1 MGWWESPKERKKEMN
16 VNDVDDFK
24 EIEVKDILPAIEK
37 RQLELMEKYKDI
49 EGLPDWPMEIDAKDT
64 QVWIKDFLWRT
75 TEELCESREA
85 QILGHET
92 HKIEE
97 LIDAVHFLTECFI
110 LVGMKPSITLEL
122 MYDNFKRGGKGI
134 SGYEKNMGECI
145 YFLGMVGNTLKNK
158 KWKQTNILT
167 DKAKFFQYL
176 DTAYYHLLCTIFSCG
191 CTPHDLYNFYFK
203 KSEVNKFRQR
213 SNY

>member
-1 MGWWESPKERKKEMN
+1 MN
-16 VNDVDDFK
+16 VDD
-24 EIEVKDILPAIEK
+24 VKDFQEVPVESILPSIRE
-37 RQLELMEKYKDI
+37 RQIELMHKYKDI
-49 EGLPDWPMEIDAKDT
+49 EGLPDWPIDIDAKDS

-85 QILGHET
+85 AILDHET

-110 LVGMKPSITLEL
+110 LADLTPSIDLNLIHENCKKMNGEFGT
-122 MYDNFKRGGKGI
+122 YDKH
-134 SGYEKNMGECI
+134 MAECI
-145 YFLGMVGNTLKNK
+145 YFLGLVGNTLKNK
-158 KWKQTNILT
+158 KWKQTAVLT
-167 DKAKFFQYL
+167 DKAKFFNYL
-176 DTAYYHLLCTIFSCG
+176 DSAYYHLIATVFVCG

>member
-1 MGWWESPKERKKEMN
+1 MN
-16 VNDVDDFK
+16 VEDVKDF
-24 EIEVKDILPAIEK
+24 EEVSVHDILPKIEE
-37 RQLELMEKYKDI
+37 RQTELMKKYQDI
-49 EGLPDWPMEIDAKDT
+49 EGLPDWPMEIDAQDT
-64 QVWIKDFLWRT
+64 QIWIKDFLWRT

-85 QILGHET
+85 HILEHET

-110 LVGMKPSITLEL
+110 LVGMKPSIDLEIL
-122 MYDNFKRGGKGI
+122 YGNFENGHKSEMG
-134 SGYEKNMGECI
+134 SYESNMGECI
-145 YFLGMVGNTLKNK
+145 YYLGMVGNTLKNK
-158 KWKQTNILT
+158 KWKQTHILT
-167 DKAKFFQYL
+167 DKAKFFKYL
-176 DTAYYHLLCTIFSCG
+176 DTAYYHLLRTIFSCG